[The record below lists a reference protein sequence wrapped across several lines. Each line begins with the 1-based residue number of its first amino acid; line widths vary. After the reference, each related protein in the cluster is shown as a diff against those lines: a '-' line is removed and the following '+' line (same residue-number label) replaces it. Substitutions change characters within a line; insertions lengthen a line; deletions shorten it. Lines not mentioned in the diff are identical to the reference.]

1 MMVAAMNPCRC
12 GYFGDPNRKC
22 TCKMEDVRRYM
33 SRISGP
39 MLDRIDIQIELPSV
53 TYDELTAKDSPA
65 VERSEDIRKRVCEAR
80 VFAKERMKA
89 EDEEHGYEPS
99 PAEKPLHCNAQLDP
113 ASIRRYCVM
122 TEEASDLLRAAFENL
137 GLSARGHDRILR
149 VARTIADLELSENIL
164 PEHLYEAISYR
175 TYGAELGDIE

>member
-1 MMVAAMNPCRC
+1 
-12 GYFGDPNRKC
+12 
-22 TCKMEDVRRYM
+22 M

-39 MLDRIDIQIELPSV
+39 MLDRIDIQIELPSI
-53 TYDELTAKDSPA
+53 TYDELSAKEDPA
-65 VERSEDIRKRVCEAR
+65 TVERSADVRKRVCEAR
-80 VFAKERMKA
+80 EFAKERMKA
-89 EDEEHGYEPS
+89 EDEAHGYEHS

-149 VARTIADLELSENIL
+149 VARTIADLAKCRVIQA
-164 PEHLYEAISYR
+164 EHIAEAIQLRSLDRKYW
-175 TYGAELGDIE
+175 GE